1 MTLPHILYISVPL
14 TLTMIVCLT
23 WYLKHV
29 KSKAQGLEAACMSLL
44 SQIFVLF
51 KRKYAM
57 IPRLNEKIR
66 EYAAGENDLLKEID
80 KEATLAGVA
89 TENLKR
95 NCRAP
100 GAFSEL
106 RNRENTIYL
115 RMTAL
120 RERLKR
126 YPALLSTASY
136 REISEELKAQDSKI
150 DFNIQQYNDAAR
162 EFNGY
167 CHRGLIRRLILKL
180 LGVSPEAPLIEDLL
194 PVLPEE
200 DNKESQAAPN
210 ATANE
215 DKSTATASEN

>member
-1 MTLPHILYISVPL
+1 MNLMHILYISVPL
-14 TLTMIVCLT
+14 TLTLIVCLT
-23 WYLKHV
+23 CYLKHV
-29 KSKAQGLEAACMSLL
+29 KSKSQGLEAACLSLL

-66 EYAAGENDLLKEID
+66 EYATGENDLLKEID

-89 TENLKR
+89 AENLKR
-95 NCRAP
+95 NSRAP

-106 RNRENTIYL
+106 RNRENTLFL

-126 YPALLSTASY
+126 YPAVLSTASY
-136 REISEELKAQDSKI
+136 REISEEIKAQDSKI
-150 DFNIQQYNDAAR
+150 DFNIRQYNDAAR

-167 CHRGLIRRLILKL
+167 CHRPLPRHLICRL
-180 LGVSPEAPLIEDLL
+180 LGVSPEALLIENLL
-194 PVLPEE
+194 PVLPE
-200 DNKESQAAPN
+200 DNNESPAAPDAADN
-210 ATANE
+210 VN
-215 DKSTATASEN
+215 KSAAPASEK

>member
-1 MTLPHILYISVPL
+1 MTLTHIFYISVPL
-14 TLTMIVCLT
+14 TLTIIVCLT
-23 WYLKHV
+23 CHLKHV
-29 KSKAQGLEAACMSLL
+29 KSKSQGLEAACMSLL
-44 SQIFVLF
+44 SQIFALF

-66 EYAAGENDLLKEID
+66 EYASGENDLLKEID

-89 TENLKR
+89 AENLKR

-106 RNRENTIYL
+106 RNRENTIFL

-120 RERLKR
+120 RDRLRR
-126 YPALLSTASY
+126 YPALLNTASY

-150 DFNIQQYNDAAR
+150 DFNIRQYNDAAR
-162 EFNGY
+162 EFNDY

-194 PVLPEE
+194 PVLPE
-200 DNKESQAAPN
+200 DNKESQAAN
-210 ATANE
+210 TADNE
-215 DKSTATASEN
+215 GKSAAPASNN